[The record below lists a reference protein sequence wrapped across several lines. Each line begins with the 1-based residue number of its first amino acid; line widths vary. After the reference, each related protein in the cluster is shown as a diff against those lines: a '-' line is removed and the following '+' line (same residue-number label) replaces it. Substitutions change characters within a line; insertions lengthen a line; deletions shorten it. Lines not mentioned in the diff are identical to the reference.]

1 MVSEGSP
8 ALQHSQHAG
17 TCARP
22 LSAPPGH
29 PAHGHTTHAPA
40 AGTRC
45 AGGCHPPRGSCRSP
59 QQPGWRVAAPG
70 LPGGRPS
77 PPATPQ
83 PPLVSIAPASWGG
96 ERWGVRGWRQ
106 QGHPAGFGETGTAGD
121 GDVDFPPMLLFFSF
135 CFSFFLFWSPPVKP
149 PRGVHTKHLPGAGTG
164 ARQGHVRPHLAVL
177 HTWRDTQRG
186 VSPACHP
193 WGPAARGELGRTG
206 PSWGWAMGSFRSRLA
221 RGHPMLWGC
230 ISGREG
236 TCRVGTD
243 VVWSVPFLGVPPCPH
258 AGRAVPCCSRGCSP
272 SSPQPSG
279 TAREADARAAA
290 RNTITLPRPRVGLC
304 IWGGREGKESEL
316 SQRWDLHP
324 CGTMRPAPAP
334 HPLLVGT
341 AG

>member
-1 MVSEGSP
+1 MTVSEGSP

-96 ERWGVRGWRQ
+96 ERWGVRGWGQ

-135 CFSFFLFWSPPVKP
+135 VFLFFYFGALPLNHPVVCTQNTYP
-149 PRGVHTKHLPGAGTG
+149 ARAPAHDRVTSVPTWPYCTPGGT
-164 ARQGHVRPHLAVL
+164 H
-177 HTWRDTQRG
+177 RG
-186 VSPACHP
+186 VSAPRATP
-193 WGPAARGELGRTG
+193 
-206 PSWGWAMGSFRSRLA
+206 
-221 RGHPMLWGC
+221 
-230 ISGREG
+230 
-236 TCRVGTD
+236 
-243 VVWSVPFLGVPPCPH
+243 GVLLH
-258 AGRAVPCCSRGCSP
+258 AGNWEGLVPAGAGQWAALGAGWPGDTQCCG
-272 SSPQPSG
+272 
-279 TAREADARAAA
+279 AAF
-290 RNTITLPRPRVGLC
+290 
-304 IWGGREGKESEL
+304 REGKAS
-316 SQRWDLHP
+316 
-324 CGTMRPAPAP
+324 
-334 HPLLVGT
+334 VG
-341 AG
+341 